1 MSQTEF
7 TSNWLQALML
17 ASDNSAARRI
27 RPWMTDIAQVTAAE
41 SSPGQAEAAE
51 RLWDYGASH
60 GLTTLLETLPLLQSN
75 LRFEGD
81 ESFRF
86 TPARNDSSISGPSQ
100 FVELLGFVASE
111 QHWEAEVTQADWTN
125 LLRREA
131 VRLTKG
137 LNVQAIPATAMV
149 RVPCL
154 ARWDTRKW
162 TIHFQQPDWLILEQE
177 ETLQTLRPPLESLE
191 SRFLECLSF
200 ASSQF
205 KVSEPLR
212 AFPPTDLPWMTS
224 IETMFAWHRSI
235 LVTNDLG
242 LDPWLRRVWAAVW
255 PVVYRERNRL
265 RGSCDLVALR
275 KEVAECFRAAP
286 SLTEW
291 AFLFAR
297 LVCELRFERGL
308 GIAADFVDDWC

>member
-51 RLWDYGASH
+51 RLWDYGSSH

-125 LLRREA
+125 LL
-131 VRLTKG
+131 
-137 LNVQAIPATAMV
+137 
-149 RVPCL
+149 
-154 ARWDTRKW
+154 
-162 TIHFQQPDWLILEQE
+162 
-177 ETLQTLRPPLESLE
+177 
-191 SRFLECLSF
+191 
-200 ASSQF
+200 
-205 KVSEPLR
+205 
-212 AFPPTDLPWMTS
+212 
-224 IETMFAWHRSI
+224 
-235 LVTNDLG
+235 
-242 LDPWLRRVWAAVW
+242 
-255 PVVYRERNRL
+255 
-265 RGSCDLVALR
+265 
-275 KEVAECFRAAP
+275 
-286 SLTEW
+286 
-291 AFLFAR
+291 
-297 LVCELRFERGL
+297 
-308 GIAADFVDDWC
+308 